1 MLLLVFL
8 STISHSSSSLW
19 QIQKS
24 SGSWQTLNLDLS
36 SWLED
41 SWQHPENER
50 EKISMDDTAEV
61 GGVIFSWENCV
72 WVWQWKF
79 TLHKSI
85 RSGDF
90 SILQHSLTPK
100 AWFLVLIAQTAIYT
114 RRYSELKRCVS
125 WPRQVFTEQ
134 SSSKLSP
141 NPQNPLFP

>member
-61 GGVIFSWENCV
+61 GGVIFS
-72 WVWQWKF
+72 
-79 TLHKSI
+79 
-85 RSGDF
+85 
-90 SILQHSLTPK
+90 
-100 AWFLVLIAQTAIYT
+100 
-114 RRYSELKRCVS
+114 
-125 WPRQVFTEQ
+125 
-134 SSSKLSP
+134 
-141 NPQNPLFP
+141 